1 MLLKKLWRD
10 LLKNK
15 VQFLSIFLMSFLG
28 LLIFVGID
36 SEVAGGTAA
45 QYAYYQEQNLADL
58 WVQGKLFT
66 DRDLAQIKDLHEVQ
80 NAERRLYLEGKAKDF
95 EDEPSFFITFLETN
109 EISKMRM
116 AEGVKYDEGSSGVWI
131 DKQFAKRR
139 NLHIGDTID
148 IEVDGYTITEEI
160 KGTIYHPE
168 YVYFVEDAAAMM
180 PDYGKYCFAIAS
192 QKEYP
197 GEIYYNQVVIDA
209 VGINNADAIDDN
221 EELLQ
226 RKIAEKIKSLLDLD
240 TLVVTGKNSNM
251 SYQTFDSE
259 MKQHRSMAVAFPA
272 VFMLISVMGIITT
285 MTRLT
290 SNQRI
295 QIGTLKALGF
305 SRKSIMIHYVS
316 YGFFLSLLG
325 SLLGAVV
332 GYYTLP
338 DVILGM
344 FTSTYLM
351 PGLSKG
357 LSNGSVLCVIL
368 MVFVSTL
375 ITFYAVRKE
384 GKQPPAE
391 TLKPAPPKINKPTL
405 LERSRLWQRLDF
417 STQWNLRDAMRNKVR
432 TIMGIVGCMGAA
444 MLIMAAFGCL
454 DSMNILMEDAY
465 GKINTANTKIVLAD
479 DTPYEAAYEYAKK
492 YDGQMIEN
500 VAIEMEHDGIQ
511 KTASARILDQ
521 GNYIHFRN
529 RDKEPINLDK
539 NSISVSSRMADL
551 LGAKRGDWVTWHI
564 IGENEYY
571 RFRVDGI
578 YQDPSVQGITMY
590 RPVFEQLDMKF
601 RPTEILTN
609 YTVEN
614 SLSEDDEVVGVM
626 KTSEA
631 MDSMRA
637 MMDMMYVMVG
647 MLVAAAIILGVV
659 VLYNLGVLSMVEK
672 MREMA
677 TLKVLGF
684 DTAKIRSILLQQNI
698 WITLLGIIAG
708 IPCGKALIVM
718 MFNDMPEA
726 MDYSVEVY
734 FSSYVITVLGTF
746 ALSVFVNR
754 ILSRKVAFIDM
765 VDALKGQE

>member
-28 LLIFVGID
+28 LLIYVGID
-36 SEVAGGTAA
+36 SEVTGATAA
-45 QYAYYQEQNLADL
+45 EYDYYQEQNLADL
-58 WVQGKLFT
+58 WVQGKFFT
-66 DRDLAQIKDLHEVQ
+66 DRDLARVRDLQEVQ
-80 NAERRLYLEGKAKDF
+80 NAERRLYLEGNSKDF

-109 EISKMRM
+109 EISRMRVT
-116 AEGVKYDEGSSGVWI
+116 EGENYDEGSSGVWI
-131 DKQFAKRR
+131 DEQFAKKR
-139 NLHIGDTID
+139 NLHTGDTID

-160 KGTIYHPE
+160 KGTICHPE
-168 YVYFVEDAAAMM
+168 YVYFVQDTAAMM
-180 PDYGKYCFAIAS
+180 PDYGKYCYALAS

-197 GEIYYNQVVIDA
+197 GEIYYNQMVIDA
-209 VGINNADAIDDN
+209 KGINNTDAIDHD

-226 RKIAEKIKSLLDLD
+226 RQIADKLKKLLDLD
-240 TLVVTGKNSNM
+240 TLVVTGKDSNM

-259 MKQHRSMAVAFPA
+259 MKQHKSMAVAFPA
-272 VFMLISVMGIITT
+272 VFMLISVLGIITT

-305 SRKSIMIHYVS
+305 SRKSITLHYVS
-316 YGFFLSLLG
+316 YGFFLSLFG
-325 SLLGAVV
+325 SALGAVV

-351 PGLSKG
+351 PGLRKG
-357 LSNGSVLCVIL
+357 LSKGSVLCVIL
-368 MVFVSTL
+368 MVLTSTL

-391 TLKPAPPKINKPTL
+391 TLKPAPPKIGRPTL
-405 LERSRLWQRLDF
+405 LERSRLWQKLNF
-417 STQWNLRDAMRNKVR
+417 STQWNLRDVMRNKAR
-432 TIMGIVGCMGAA
+432 TVMGIVGCMGSA

-454 DSMNILMEDAY
+454 DSMNIMMADAY
-465 GKINTANTKIVLAD
+465 GRINTANTKIVLAE
-479 DTPYEAAYEYAKK
+479 DTSYETAYEYAKK
-492 YDGQMIEN
+492 YEGQMIQN
-500 VAIEMEHDGIQ
+500 VAIEIEHDGIQ
-511 KTASARILDQ
+511 KTAEARVLEQ
-521 GNYIHFRN
+521 GNYLHFRN
-529 RDKEPINLDK
+529 TNKEPIKLDQ
-539 NSISVSSRMADL
+539 NSISISSRMAKL
-551 LGAKRGDWVTWHI
+551 IGADRGDWVTWHV
-564 IGENEYY
+564 IGENKHY

-609 YTVEN
+609 YTVDR
-614 SLSEDDEVVGVM
+614 SLSEDDEVVGVT

-698 WITLLGIIAG
+698 WIALVGIIAG
-708 IPCGKALIVM
+708 IPSGKALIIL
-718 MFNDMPEA
+718 MFSDMPDA

-734 FSSYVITVLGTF
+734 LSSYVITFVGTF
-746 ALSVFVNR
+746 AISMLVNR

>member
-36 SEVAGGTAA
+36 SEVAGATAA
-45 QYAYYQEQNLADL
+45 EYAYYQEQNLADL
-58 WVQGKLFT
+58 WVQGKQFT
-66 DRDLAQIKDLHEVQ
+66 DSDLARIKDLHEVL
-80 NAERRLYLEGKAKDF
+80 NAERRLYLEGTTKDF
-95 EDEPSFFITFLETN
+95 DDEPSFFITFLETN
-109 EISKMRM
+109 EISKMRVI
-116 AEGVKYDEGSSGVWI
+116 EGEKYDEGSSGVWI
-131 DKQFAKRR
+131 DEQFAKKR
-139 NLHIGDTID
+139 NLHVGDTID
-148 IEVDGYTITEEI
+148 IEVDGYTITEEV

-168 YVYFVEDAAAMM
+168 YVYFVKDAAAMM
-180 PDYGKYCFAIAS
+180 PDYGNYCYALAS
-192 QKEYP
+192 KKEYP
-197 GEIYYNQVVIDA
+197 GEIYYNQMVIDA
-209 VGINNADAIDDN
+209 VDINNTDEIDEN
-221 EELLQ
+221 EELIQ
-226 RKIAEKIKSLLDLD
+226 RQITEKLKKLLDLE

-259 MKQHRSMAVAFPA
+259 MKQHKSMAVAFPA

-305 SRKSIMIHYVS
+305 SRKSIILHYVS
-316 YGFFLSLLG
+316 YGFFLSLFG
-325 SLLGAVV
+325 SVLGAIV

-351 PGLSKG
+351 PGLRKG
-357 LSNGSVLCVIL
+357 LSKGSVICVML
-368 MVFVSTL
+368 MVLSSTL

-391 TLKPAPPKINKPTL
+391 TLKPAPPKISKPTAI
-405 LERSRLWQRLDF
+405 ERSRFWQRLDF
-417 STQWNLRDAMRNKVR
+417 SIQWNLRDIMRNKAR
-432 TIMGIVGCMGAA
+432 TIMGMVGCMGSA

-454 DSMNILMEDAY
+454 DSMNIMMEDAY
-465 GKINTANTKIVLAD
+465 GKINTANTIIVLAE
-479 DTPYEAAYEYAKK
+479 DTPYEVAYDYAKK
-492 YDGQMIEN
+492 YDGQMVEN
-500 VAIEMEHDGIQ
+500 VAIEIEHDGIQ
-511 KTASARILDQ
+511 KTATVRVLEK
-521 GNYIHFRN
+521 GNYLHFRN
-529 RDKEPINLDK
+529 EEKTPIKLDE
-539 NSISVSSRMADL
+539 NSISISSRMAYL
-551 LGAKRGDWVTWHI
+551 IGADRGDWVTWHI
-564 IGENEYY
+564 IGEDDYY

-590 RPVFEQLDMKF
+590 RSTFEQLDIKF
-601 RPTEILTN
+601 SPTEILTN
-609 YTVEN
+609 FSVDS
-614 SLSEDDEVVGVM
+614 SLSDDDAVVGIN

-659 VLYNLGVLSMVEK
+659 VLYNMGVLSMVEK

-698 WITLLGIIAG
+698 WITLLGVIVG
-708 IPCGKALIVM
+708 IPCGKELIVL
-718 MFNDMPEA
+718 MFADMPDA
-726 MDYSVEVY
+726 MDYSVELY
-734 FSSYVITVLGTF
+734 FSSYVITFVGTF
-746 ALSVFVNR
+746 AISMLVNR
-754 ILSRKVAFIDM
+754 ILSRKVAHIDM